1 MSLSLSNRRKQ
12 NDRIL
17 RLLAVCNFTA
27 VASLFAAIFVV
38 AAAKPKRTNFLDHF
52 FGVQRLNP
60 AWDMDLVG
68 YIGGLLFLS
77 LITSVAGIYFNS
89 KRLKR
94 KGDHINATL
103 VLSLIASIISLIFY
117 FRFTLT

>member
-1 MSLSLSNRRKQ
+1 MSLRLSNRRKRQ
-12 NDRIL
+12 DTIL
-17 RLLAVCNFTA
+17 RLLAWSNFIA
-27 VASLFAAIFVV
+27 VASLFVAIFVV

-60 AWDMDLVG
+60 AWDMNLVG
-68 YIGGLLFLS
+68 YIGGLLVLS
-77 LITSVAGIYFNS
+77 LVASLAGIYFNT

-103 VLSLIASIISLIFY
+103 VLSLIVSIISLFFY
-117 FRFTLT
+117 LRFTLT